1 MGSTIMHIL
10 FSIHGIGRQQDD
22 WATSVK
28 DHLIEKASQY
38 EHFRDTGLDKHVIF
52 EPIRYDSVF
61 DDLLVRWQDNFS
73 GIMSSEAGSLIP
85 KGKLMDLMDSMD
97 DEERE
102 FFWSHVAAVL
112 IYRFFPLYRDRI
124 RIEVI
129 RTIAQKVK
137 RYREE
142 FGNITRFSFLA
153 HSLGTAV
160 IHDSLHLLGATE
172 WDDEIANVMGPPHTR
187 FQSLFMVANTS
198 KILQSDIKVDHSI
211 VCAVGSRGDLNKEY
225 LDQYVNV
232 FHKYD
237 PITLLWQVNGV
248 SWGANF
254 NQINLSHFRNVN
266 IHDFIHYL
274 DHPDVHIP
282 LFRTLC
288 GFRSVKPAEQIQAL
302 EAYRNI
308 DRQSVITE
316 LQNRLE
322 NAKSKIDENSTL
334 MDLVKIWV
342 KLKDMVGGDFKIP
355 I

>member
-1 MGSTIMHIL
+1 
-10 FSIHGIGRQQDD
+10 
-22 WATSVK
+22 
-28 DHLIEKASQY
+28 
-38 EHFRDTGLDKHVIF
+38 
-52 EPIRYDSVF
+52 
-61 DDLLVRWQDNFS
+61 
-73 GIMSSEAGSLIP
+73 
-85 KGKLMDLMDSMD
+85 
-97 DEERE
+97 
-102 FFWSHVAAVL
+102 
-112 IYRFFPLYRDRI
+112 
-124 RIEVI
+124 
-129 RTIAQKVK
+129 
-137 RYREE
+137 
-142 FGNITRFSFLA
+142 
-153 HSLGTAV
+153 
-160 IHDSLHLLGATE
+160 
-172 WDDEIANVMGPPHTR
+172 
-187 FQSLFMVANTS
+187 
-198 KILQSDIKVDHSI
+198 
-211 VCAVGSRGDLNKEY
+211 
-225 LDQYVNV
+225 V

-237 PITLLWQVNGV
+237 PITLLWQVIGV